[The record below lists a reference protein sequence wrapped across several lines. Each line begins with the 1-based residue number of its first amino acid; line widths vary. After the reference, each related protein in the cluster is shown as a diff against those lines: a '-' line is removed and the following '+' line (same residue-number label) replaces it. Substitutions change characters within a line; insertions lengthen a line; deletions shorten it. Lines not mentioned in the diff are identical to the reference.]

1 MTFKPAHKYVGD
13 GGKPGQLSFDRYPYM
28 KHSTADPRDER
39 TLNEYIARK
48 ADDFDYF
55 KPTQQ
60 DPVVKK
66 LTFEEWLRQ
75 SSFVEP
81 DAGTYLWLKDCW
93 NAALTRGKVS

>member
-66 LTFEEWLRQ
+66 LTFEEWYNQRYTEVDDED
-75 SSFVEP
+75 FIH
-81 DAGTYLWLKDCW
+81 DAREIW
-93 NAALTRGKVS
+93 NAALKHGKVS